1 GSLLQ
6 RAAALVFLFPQA
18 AADFHEFGNLS
29 QSVEA
34 FMKAFLNNK
43 ENQEGK
49 QQCHRRTHQPVLQ
62 NSSLT
67 AGPV

>member
-1 GSLLQ
+1 ML
-6 RAAALVFLFPQA
+6 LFPGIH
-18 AADFHEFGNLS
+18 FNFPSIFTIFPGNLS

-34 FMKAFLNNK
+34 FMKAFLNIK

-49 QQCHRRTHQPVLQ
+49 QQCHKRTHQPALQ